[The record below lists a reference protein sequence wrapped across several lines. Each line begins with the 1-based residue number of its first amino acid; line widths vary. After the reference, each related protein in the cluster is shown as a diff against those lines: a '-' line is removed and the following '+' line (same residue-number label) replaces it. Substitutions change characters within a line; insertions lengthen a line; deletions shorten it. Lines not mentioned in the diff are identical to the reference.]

1 MIVANA
7 VQVIIKIL
15 PFGHIAAL
23 LRQALASDAAN
34 ACFAGLPEQVVL
46 DYKEAYGILLYWGDK
61 KIAPT
66 VSVIFIVAV
75 LVVSLIL
82 FALNYRRKRSEI

>member
-1 MIVANA
+1 MNAALMGFFVSLLKTTSAYGNFQLGAGHDHRILNGLYVPVGLLPNA

-34 ACFAGLPEQVVL
+34 ACFA
-46 DYKEAYGILLYWGDK
+46 
-61 KIAPT
+61 
-66 VSVIFIVAV
+66 
-75 LVVSLIL
+75 
-82 FALNYRRKRSEI
+82 RSARASGTRL